1 MSEFS
6 KTHAIFALVLPYMH
20 VVLHNPS
27 LKDNRLL
34 DNKLITRGFSFRFSM
49 YIKEKLE
56 PKTALYRTDTQWSNI
71 KNKTMMTFFH

>member
-1 MSEFS
+1 MSELS

-56 PKTALYRTDTQWSNI
+56 PKTALSGQIRNEVTLRT
-71 KNKTMMTFFH
+71 KL

>member
-27 LKDNRLL
+27 LKDHCLL
-34 DNKLITRGFSFRFSM
+34 DNKLINRGFSFRFSM

-56 PKTALYRTDTQWSNI
+56 PKTALSGQIRNEVTLRTKLW
-71 KNKTMMTFFH
+71 